1 MILTLASLHLHFDGE
16 KNCPKVIK
24 DSVIF
29 YVQRYNMC
37 SILFRA
43 LLMILQESDE
53 AKKQK
58 KEKAIKLPV
67 S

>member
-1 MILTLASLHLHFDGE
+1 ME
-16 KNCPKVIK
+16 KKTVQK
-24 DSVIF
+24 LSSTQVIF

-43 LLMILQESDE
+43 LLMILQECDE